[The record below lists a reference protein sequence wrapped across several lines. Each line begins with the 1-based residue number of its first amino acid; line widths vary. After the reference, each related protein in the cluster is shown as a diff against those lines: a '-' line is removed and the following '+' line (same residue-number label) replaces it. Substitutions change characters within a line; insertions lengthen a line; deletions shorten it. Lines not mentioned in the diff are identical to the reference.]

1 MISNYI
7 LTLLAPLIGGGYSLI
22 GSKKAKGQFFSKDY
36 TNVLK
41 GICCIIVI
49 YVHFPDIYQ
58 NTLQDAIGS
67 FAYIAVTLFFM
78 VSSYGMMLSA
88 ERKKTYLDSFWRNRL
103 VALLIP
109 AFLVNIV
116 ATSFGGLKGNLVIS
130 GLIHINGYVVVLL
143 QFCLWFYLVQIA
155 RKKWFEN
162 NIMLNDMLLIGGVV
176 LSSIYLY
183 LFKYGTVSAEAGWCF
198 ERVGLVWGI
207 LLYRYFDRCVE
218 WMDEKRWMKAIVLC
232 LLSLV
237 LGVAYLKFKTVW
249 LWGEYLLK
257 IILGIVIITFLF
269 TISSNRRFGN
279 KFSFWLGNISYEVY
293 LIHGIMMGIL
303 AYYIPELNSGYFIL
317 FTVLSTLVIS
327 FLIHEIGKP
336 IIRKLRK

>member
-1 MISNYI
+1 MILNYI
-7 LTLLAPLIGGGYSLI
+7 LTSLAPLAGGGYSLVD
-22 GSKKAKGQFFSKDY
+22 SKKAKGHFFSKDY

-78 VSSYGMMLSA
+78 VSSYGMILSA

-116 ATSFGGLKGNLVIS
+116 ATLFGGIKGNLVIS
-130 GLIHINGYVVVLL
+130 SLIYINWYVMVLL

-155 RKKWFEN
+155 RRKWFEK
-162 NIMLNDMLLIGGVV
+162 NIMLNDMLLIVGVA

-183 LFKYGTVSAEAGWCF
+183 LFKYGTVSAESGWCF
-198 ERVGLVWGI
+198 ERIGLVWGI

-218 WMDEKRWMKAIVLC
+218 WLDKKRWTKAIILC
-232 LLSLV
+232 LLSLM
-237 LGVAYLKFKTVW
+237 LGVAYLKYKTVW
-249 LWGEYLLK
+249 L
-257 IILGIVIITFLF
+257 
-269 TISSNRRFGN
+269 
-279 KFSFWLGNISYEVY
+279 
-293 LIHGIMMGIL
+293 
-303 AYYIPELNSGYFIL
+303 
-317 FTVLSTLVIS
+317 
-327 FLIHEIGKP
+327 
-336 IIRKLRK
+336 